1 MGYACPVCEDPQVDA
16 THLADHLAITA
27 SLRGGE
33 HEAWLDEHAPDWGDR
48 DADTLGPIVAEQ
60 AEAVDLDLADA
71 DRAQPRQ
78 GARSRTDPGATRPDH
93 GRRAQPDR
101 LADRDRAIL
110 EEAREMTR
118 RMLAEENEGHGD
130 EEGKEEG

>member
-1 MGYACPVCEDPQVDA
+1 VCEDPQVDA

-48 DADTLGPIVAEQ
+48 DAETLGPIVAEH
-60 AEAVDLDLADA
+60 AEPVDLDLADA
-71 DRAQPRQ
+71 DETQPRHDTPGRPDQ
-78 GARSRTDPGATRPDH
+78 GAARPDH
-93 GRRAQPDR
+93 GRRTQSDR
-101 LADRDRAIL
+101 LSDRDRAIL

-118 RMLAEENEGHGD
+118 RMLAEEDEAQGEDEGED
-130 EEGKEEG
+130 EG